1 MLKIQF
7 KDQLE
12 FDIYKVEQKVKMEK
26 GYLTKSEREALKKML
41 EKDYKPTFI
50 EVKPAGLPIVT
61 NIRELRQPCQEITK
75 EDNIKEIIQDLK
87 DTLAIKNGVGL
98 SANQIG
104 INKKISYIKMPKGI
118 SKDKKIDYNEYIL
131 INAKIIE
138 KDRPIQVRGESCL
151 SFPGVSVITKRYVFI
166 TATYLDENLRER
178 TGLFQDLEAI
188 CVAHEID
195 HQNGVTIFD
204 RKWRSK

>member
-1 MLKIQF
+1 MSIK
-7 KDQLE
+7 
-12 FDIYKVEQKVKMEK
+12 
-26 GYLTKSEREALKKML
+26 
-41 EKDYKPTFI
+41 
-50 EVKPAGLPIVT
+50 PIVT
-61 NIRELRQPCQEITK
+61 NIKELRQPCDLVIPSDDYK
-75 EDNIKEIIQDLK
+75 SIIQDLK
-87 DTLAIKNGVGL
+87 DTLATKNGVGL

-104 INKKISYIKMPKGI
+104 INKKISYLKIPKGI
-118 SKDKKIDYNEYIL
+118 SKDKKIEYNESIL

-166 TATYLDENLRER
+166 TVTYLDENLRER

-195 HQNGVTIFD
+195 HTNGLTIFD